1 MEPIKVRKLDPVK
14 GTTERFN
21 PNKNSLR
28 KDDFKAFVPVL
39 KDSLQ
44 AHLSQTAEKDISLLG
59 LNSLVESSLNKAE
72 AHKAIRSRIKAKVEE
87 NSSSK
92 AALMQYLY
100 NFILCNDGVQT
111 INL

>member
-1 MEPIKVRKLDPVK
+1 MKPIKVRKLDPVK

-21 PNKNSLR
+21 PIKNSLR

-44 AHLSQTAEKDISLLG
+44 DYLSQTADINISLLG
-59 LNSLVESSLNKAE
+59 LKSLVENALNKAE
-72 AHKAIRSRIKAKVEE
+72 AHKAIRSRIKAKIEE

-100 NFILCNDGVQT
+100 NFILCNDGDQT

>member
-1 MEPIKVRKLDPVK
+1 MKQ
-14 GTTERFN
+14 FN
-21 PNKNSLR
+21 PVGTSLR
-28 KDDFKAFVPVL
+28 KEDFNNFVPVL
-39 KDSLQ
+39 NDSLQ
-44 AHLSQTAEKDISLLG
+44 AYLAQTAEEDISLLE

-72 AHKAIRSRIKAKVEE
+72 AHKAIRSIIKAKVEE

-100 NFILCNDGVQT
+100 NFILCNDGEKT